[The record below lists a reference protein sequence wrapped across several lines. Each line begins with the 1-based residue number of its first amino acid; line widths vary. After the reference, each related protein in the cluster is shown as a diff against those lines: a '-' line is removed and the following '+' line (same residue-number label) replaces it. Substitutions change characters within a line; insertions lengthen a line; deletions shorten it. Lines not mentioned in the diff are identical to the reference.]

1 MLVLSCTS
9 IASTF
14 TSVRSLRYVIFPVQV
29 LFKSCKPVPVMI
41 FGTMLG
47 KRYPLHKYVNVVV
60 ITTGV
65 ALFMGGGSSS
75 NNSGGETSLIGA
87 IMLSVSLCFDG
98 ATGAYEDKLMGND
111 HVEPFDLMY
120 NIQFGKAV
128 ISFIV
133 IIITNQLSQ
142 FNDTINHGGLMLIVL
157 GLTGAMGQVFVFITI
172 SKFGALNC
180 ALIGLGRKML
190 SLLLSF
196 VLYGHSMNSLQVVGL
211 TLSLAAMVAN
221 FKGKSGGKAG
231 KKAELEADKKEAPPD
246 EKVGLLGDT
255 DNRVLGEME
264 VGELYSDRPGGSQG
278 RMTPSRSERSD
289 LLDFEV
295 EFEEMDGIAKNST
308 PHGAVGAAPLVPPSP
323 ADNPFDTSGES
334 DPFAG
339 ADPFA
344 STNSSPMAGS
354 KGSTDPFEAIQRRIE
369 EKLQSPSG
377 TTTTSGQR

>member
-41 FGTMLG
+41 FGTILG
-47 KRYPLHKYVNVVV
+47 KRYPLQKYVNVVV

-75 NNSGGETSLIGA
+75 NSSGETSLIGA
-87 IMLSVSLCFDG
+87 LMLSLSLCFDG
-98 ATGAYEDKLMGND
+98 ATGAYEDKLMGSD

-133 IIITNQLSQ
+133 IVTTNQLSQ
-142 FNDTINHGGLMLIVL
+142 FNDTVNHGGLMLLVL
-157 GLTGAMGQVFVFITI
+157 GITGALGQVFVFITI
-172 SKFGALNC
+172 AKFGALNC

-196 VLYGHSMNSLQVVGL
+196 VLYNHSMNSLQVVGL
-211 TLSLAAMVAN
+211 TLSLAAMIAN
-221 FKGKSGGKAG
+221 FKGKSGGKEG
-231 KKAELEADKKEAPPD
+231 RKAEADADKKEAPPD

-255 DNRVLGEME
+255 DGRVLGDME
-264 VGELYSDRPGGSQG
+264 KGDRIPYSDAGESGVQ
-278 RMTPSRSERSD
+278 MTPSKSERSD

-295 EFEEMDGIAKNST
+295 EVFLLT
-308 PHGAVGAAPLVPPSP
+308 
-323 ADNPFDTSGES
+323 
-334 DPFAG
+334 
-339 ADPFA
+339 
-344 STNSSPMAGS
+344 
-354 KGSTDPFEAIQRRIE
+354 R
-369 EKLQSPSG
+369 
-377 TTTTSGQR
+377 